1 MCRYAPHWGLVKPF
15 MFSEK
20 TLPGLRKDFP
30 RQRPLE
36 NYLSGFREVQAY
48 GAVRPQCSVH
58 APHVI
63 GTQLRAHGAPSL
75 RDTRALL

>member
-58 APHVI
+58 APDVI
-63 GTQLRAHGAPSL
+63 SAHGAPSL
-75 RDTRALL
+75 RDKRTLL